1 MNGIDKIKQRIT
13 QEVQG
18 EIAALEAQAK
28 AQASGI
34 TDRRSEERRVGK
46 EC

>member
-28 AQASGI
+28 AADAAAGLPAS
-34 TDRRSEERRVGK
+34 K
-46 EC
+46 MA